1 MKARKAEIKRKT
13 NETNIELSLNI
24 DGKGKYNI
32 KTPINFLNH
41 MLELFARF
49 GGFDLKIKADGDLKV
64 DQHHLVED
72 VGIALGQAFKKALG
86 SKKGLQ
92 RSGYFVQP
100 MDESLAIFAID
111 ISGRPYLRFDAEF
124 KEKMIGDLKSE
135 LIQDFFEGFT
145 NNLAVA
151 LHILLPYGRTDHHRA
166 EAVFKAFGKAMDMAT
181 SLSLKVPDKIPSTKG
196 KI

>member
-13 NETNIELSLNI
+13 NETDIKITLNI
-24 DGKGKYNI
+24 DGTGKYNI

-72 VGIALGQAFKKALG
+72 IGIVLGKTFKKALG
-86 SKKGLQ
+86 DKKGIE

-111 ISGRPYLRFDAEF
+111 ISGRPYLKFDVEF
-124 KEKMIGDLKSE
+124 NDKLIGDLNSE
-135 LIQDFFEGFT
+135 LIQDFFEGFA
-145 NNLAVA
+145 NNLGVAV
-151 LHILLPYGRTDHHRA
+151 HILLQYGRTDHHRA
-166 EAVFKAFGKAMDMAT
+166 EAVFKAFGKSLDMAT
-181 SLSLKVPDKIPSTKG
+181 CKYKKFENRIPSTKG
-196 KI
+196 VI